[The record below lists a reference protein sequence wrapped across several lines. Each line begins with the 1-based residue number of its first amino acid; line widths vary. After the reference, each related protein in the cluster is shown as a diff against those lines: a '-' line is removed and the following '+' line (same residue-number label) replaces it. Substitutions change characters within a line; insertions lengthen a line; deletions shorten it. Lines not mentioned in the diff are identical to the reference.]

1 VSVDR
6 QLLLRF
12 EHRPSLVYD
21 DFYVA
26 DGNRTA
32 VMWIDRWP
40 DWPAPALAIYGPAGC
55 GKTHLAHVFLART
68 GGRLLAPADLS
79 ARPAHDLLEG
89 VSACVVDDAGDV
101 AAAGHEQPLLHLY
114 NTVKETGRHLLITGR
129 RPPSRWTIALPDLR
143 SRLNA
148 AQAIPI
154 GEPDDAVMEAV
165 LVKLFSDRQLRVE
178 ADVLA
183 LMLKRMER
191 SFAEARDLV
200 ARIDEEALKTRRN
213 ITVSLVSRILR
224 NREAEKS
231 AKQATETETAGDV

>member
-1 VSVDR
+1 MSVDR

-12 EHRPSLVYD
+12 EHRPSLAGD

-40 DWPAPALAIYGPAGC
+40 HWPAPALAIYGPAGC

-68 GGRLLAPADLS
+68 GGRLLTEADLM
-79 ARPAHDLLEG
+79 ARPAQDLLEG
-89 VSACVVDDAGDV
+89 VPACAVDDADAV
-101 AAAGHEQPLLHLY
+101 IAAGHEQPLLHLY

-129 RPPSRWTIALPDLR
+129 HPPSRWTVGLADLR

-148 AQAIPI
+148 AAAIPI
-154 GEPDDAVMEAV
+154 DEPDDAVMEAV

-178 ADVLA
+178 AEVLA
-183 LMLKRMER
+183 LMLTRMER

-200 ARIDEEALKTRRN
+200 ARVDEVALKTQRN
-213 ITVSLVSRILR
+213 ISVSLVSGVLR
-224 NREAEKS
+224 DREE
-231 AKQATETETAGDV
+231 AKTGTVKTEGEA